1 MKVRPADIR
10 QAALQLFATNGYRGT
25 SIGDIEKAVGL
36 APRAG
41 GFYRHFSS
49 KDEILMQA
57 MDAYEEEITLD
68 IVKLAELK
76 HLSPID
82 ELMKMAKLTRD
93 HAARQKHIRLIL
105 RQEGRSIPGVRER
118 IHRFNKNDAWN
129 FFLEWT
135 RRQIGKRSI
144 DKEVRLHTFQI
155 FSTLALI
162 LYLQDGG
169 EEPMGLDQ
177 DYVLDHWIV
186 SSMAY
191 LNRVKKNK
199 AR

>member
-1 MKVRPADIR
+1 MKVRAADI
-10 QAALQLFATNGYRGT
+10 QLAALKLFAENGYRGT

-57 MDAYEEEITLD
+57 MDAYEEEITHE
-68 IVKLAELK
+68 IVQLGDLK
-76 HLSPID
+76 NLSPID
-82 ELMKMAKLTRD
+82 ELTQMARLTRD
-93 HAARQKHIRLIL
+93 HAARQRHIRIIL
-105 RQEGRSIPGVRER
+105 RQEGRSIPRIRER
-118 IHRFNKNDAWN
+118 IHQFNKSDAWN
-129 FFLEWT
+129 LFLEWT
-135 RRQIGKRSI
+135 RRQIGKRAI

-177 DYVLDHWIV
+177 DFVLDHWIT
-186 SSMAY
+186 SSMQY
-191 LNRVKKNK
+191 LERL
-199 AR
+199 R

>member
-10 QAALQLFATNGYRGT
+10 QAALKLFAKNGYRGT

-57 MDAYEEEITLD
+57 MDAYEEEITRE
-68 IVKLAELK
+68 IIKLGELK
-76 HLSPID
+76 DLSPID
-82 ELMKMAKLTRD
+82 ELTKMAKLTRD
-93 HAARQKHIRLIL
+93 HAARQQHIRLIL

-118 IHRFNKNDAWN
+118 IHRFNKTDAWN

-144 DKEVRLHTFQI
+144 DKEVRLHTLQI

-177 DYVLDHWIV
+177 DYVLDHWIT
-186 SSMAY
+186 SSMQY
-191 LNRVKKNK
+191 LERLK
-199 AR
+199 

>member
-10 QAALQLFATNGYRGT
+10 QAALKLFATNGYRGT

-57 MDAYEEEITLD
+57 MDAYEEEITQE
-68 IVKLAELK
+68 IVKLGELK
-76 HLSPID
+76 HLSPIE
-82 ELMKMAKLTRD
+82 ELTKMAVLTRD
-93 HAARQKHIRLIL
+93 HAARQQHIRLIL

-118 IHRFNKNDAWN
+118 IHRFNKTDAWH

-144 DKEVRLHTFQI
+144 DNEVRLHTFQI

-177 DYVLDHWIV
+177 DYVLDHWIS
-186 SSMAY
+186 SSMNY
-191 LNRVKKNK
+191 IDGLKK
-199 AR
+199 

>member
-1 MKVRPADIR
+1 MKVRAADIQR
-10 QAALQLFATNGYRGT
+10 AALKLFAANGYRGT

-57 MDAYEEEITLD
+57 MDAYEEEIGQEIIHLGNL
-68 IVKLAELK
+68 KLP
-76 HLSPID
+76 SPID
-82 ELMKMAKLTRD
+82 ELTQMAKLTRD
-93 HAARQKHIRLIL
+93 HAARQRHIRIIL
-105 RQEGRSIPGVRER
+105 RQEGRSIPRIRER
-118 IHRFNKNDAWN
+118 IHRFNQTDAWN

-177 DYVLDHWIV
+177 DFVLDHWIT
-186 SSMAY
+186 SSMQY
-191 LNRVKKNK
+191 LERL
-199 AR
+199 R